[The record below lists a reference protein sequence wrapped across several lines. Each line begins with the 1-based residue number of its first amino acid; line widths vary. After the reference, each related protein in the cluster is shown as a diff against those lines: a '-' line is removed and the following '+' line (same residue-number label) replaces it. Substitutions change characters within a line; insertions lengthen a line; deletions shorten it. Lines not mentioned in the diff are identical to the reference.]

1 MAPTLYFDIFSFNSI
16 KQFKNEPN
24 KNQWI
29 CVLCNEINYQEGA
42 IKPAH
47 FDVEYLKDDTAS
59 HNRLVVFCIDISSS
73 MVGQRADAIKLNCIK
88 TMASFKRA
96 NPNLKISLI
105 TFASTA
111 NYHGDASLDEPIQI
125 KEMGS
130 NCDFFYFIFFI
141 LIVENINH

>member
-1 MAPTLYFDIFSFNSI
+1 
-16 KQFKNEPN
+16 
-24 KNQWI
+24 
-29 CVLCNEINYQEGA
+29 
-42 IKPAH
+42 
-47 FDVEYLKDDTAS
+47 
-59 HNRLVVFCIDISSS
+59 

-130 NCDFFYFIFFI
+130 NCDFFLFYYIFH
-141 LIVENINH
+141 INC